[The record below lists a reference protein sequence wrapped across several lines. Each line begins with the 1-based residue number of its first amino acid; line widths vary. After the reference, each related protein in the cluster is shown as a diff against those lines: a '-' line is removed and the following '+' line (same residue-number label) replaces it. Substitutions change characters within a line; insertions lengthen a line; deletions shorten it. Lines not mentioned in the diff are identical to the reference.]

1 MLDHR
6 VTPVDDGWD
15 DLLIPEQETAIAD
28 ARVQHEAHAG
38 VVALALH
45 AIDASAST
53 TIPHPF
59 GTAYADPI
67 GSLIGACRESLS
79 HGAIDVLGDP
89 ADTDRLG
96 ILVHLIF
103 REVVC
108 CA

>member
-6 VTPVDDGWD
+6 VKPVDDGRD

-45 AIDASAST
+45 AIDASALT
-53 TIPHPF
+53 TVPHPAGF
-59 GTAYADPI
+59 AGADPI

-79 HGAIDVLGDP
+79 HGAIDVIGDP
-89 ADTDRLG
+89 ADPGRLG

-103 REVVC
+103 REVVF